1 MKRQRGR
8 GRKPGNS
15 ANRSYESNGPE
26 VKIRGNAS
34 QIYDKYLQLAR
45 DSSSAGDRVR
55 AENLYQHA
63 EHYYRIV
70 QANTPKRE
78 PGQDEGAD
86 NADASG
92 DNAEGEQQG
101 GQDRPQNRNQDRDRD
116 RGRGRGRGRGRD
128 RDRSEQNDQMS
139 AEAPEGQADGGPS
152 GDGETEAAQPP
163 AADGEDEN
171 APRRRS
177 RRPRRPR
184 AESDA
189 SSPAEN
195 SSAQEALETASA
207 SADQVGPEDSDT
219 AAA

>member
-45 DSSSAGDRVR
+45 DSSLAGDRVR

-70 QANTPKRE
+70 QLNAPKRE
-78 PGQDEGAD
+78 AGQDEGAD
-86 NADASG
+86 NT
-92 DNAEGEQQG
+92 ETTGEDGG
-101 GQDRPQNRNQDRDRD
+101 GQENTQERSNDRSHDRSQGRSNDRSQ
-116 RGRGRGRGRGRD
+116 GRGRGRGRGRD
-128 RDRSEQNDQMS
+128 RSEQHDPMNVVKPES
-139 AEAPEGQADGGPS
+139 GAEPAPADPS
-152 GDGETEAAQPP
+152 GEQPP
-163 AADGEDEN
+163 VSADGEE
-171 APRRRS
+171 APTPRRRS
-177 RRPRRPR
+177 RRPRRPTPD
-184 AESDA
+184 ASDA
-189 SSPAEN
+189 ADQSSPAET
-195 SSAQEALETASA
+195 ALENASA
-207 SADQVGPEDSDT
+207 SADAPEPDDTGT